1 MRSRLCKRS
10 LFLVRANFNK
20 HVTGGIAGESAG
32 SRNKDQKLTAGSQ
45 CLASKTVLSTWKEAM
60 PGDDEAG
67 SEQHAAKAQ
76 QEASE
81 PMSEEMLRNAYHLS
95 RLRSSSV
102 EIREKGSERLKEE
115 LAKAQREL
123 KLKDEECEKL
133 SKVREQLE
141 QELEELTA
149 SLFEEA
155 HKMVREANTK
165 QATAEK
171 QLREAQGKIDM
182 LLAEVTALKT
192 LVITST
198 PSSPNRELHPQLQSP
213 SKVVFKKGHS
223 RNKSL
228 SSAIVTA
235 ATQNTQL
242 KPISKDGR
250 EAGVPTLLSLL
261 LCIVPGRAI
270 YVTPEPYGHLTKPS
284 SMQEH
289 QIDLIL
295 FEEFQLWKED
305 PTLDKACPFLERI
318 YQEDI
323 SPCLSFAKHE
333 LTEAVQAAVEN
344 NTLSIEPAAA
354 QALPVVKASAIEC
367 GGPNGWRAEV
377 LTKCAL
383 SGLSRTCKH
392 RIKLGD
398 SGNYFYISPSCR
410 SRITAV
416 CNFFTYIRYIQ
427 QGLVRQDVEQMYWE
441 VMKLR
446 KEMSNAKL
454 GYYTEES

>member
-1 MRSRLCKRS
+1 MFKTLNITDADCR
-10 LFLVRANFNK
+10 
-20 HVTGGIAGESAG
+20 
-32 SRNKDQKLTAGSQ
+32 DQKPAAGSQ
-45 CLASKTVLSTWKEAM
+45 CFAGKRVLGTWKEAM
-60 PGDDEAG
+60 PVDDEAG
-67 SEQHAAKAQ
+67 SEQHAAKPQ
-76 QEASE
+76 QENSE
-81 PMSEEMLRNAYHLS
+81 PMTEEMLRNAYHLS

-171 QLREAQGKIDM
+171 QLKEAQGKIDV

-198 PSSPNRELHPQLQSP
+198 PSSPNRELHPQLQTP
-213 SKVVFKKGHS
+213 SKAVFKKGHS

-235 ATQNTQL
+235 ATQNTPLQ
-242 KPISKDGR
+242 PISKDGR
-250 EAGVPTLLSLL
+250 E
-261 LCIVPGRAI
+261 
-270 YVTPEPYGHLTKPS
+270 
-284 SMQEH
+284 
-289 QIDLIL
+289 IDLIL
-295 FEEFQLWKED
+295 FEEFQAWKEE

-333 LTEAVQAAVEN
+333 LTEAVQAAVES

-367 GGPNGWRAEV
+367 GGPK
-377 LTKCAL
+377 KCAL

-446 KEMSNAKL
+446 KEMSIAKL

>member
-1 MRSRLCKRS
+1 MSEGIPVGMWKR
-10 LFLVRANFNK
+10 
-20 HVTGGIAGESAG
+20 E
-32 SRNKDQKLTAGSQ
+32 QKQTVGNQ
-45 CLASKTVLSTWKEAM
+45 CFSGNRTLSTWKEAM
-60 PGDDEAG
+60 PLDDEAVP
-67 SEQHAAKAQ
+67 EQQTANAQ
-76 QEASE
+76 QENSE

-165 QATAEK
+165 QAAAEK
-171 QLREAQGKIDM
+171 QLKEAQGKIDV

-198 PSSPNRELHPQLQSP
+198 PSSPNRELHPQLQNP
-213 SKVVFKKGHS
+213 SKAVFKKGHG
-223 RNKSL
+223 RNKSM

-235 ATQNTQL
+235 ATQNAQL
-242 KPISKDGR
+242 QTINKDSR
-250 EAGVPTLLSLL
+250 E
-261 LCIVPGRAI
+261 
-270 YVTPEPYGHLTKPS
+270 
-284 SMQEH
+284 M
-289 QIDLIL
+289 DLIL
-295 FEEFQLWKED
+295 FDEFQAWKEE

-323 SPCLSFAKHE
+323 GPCLSFAKHE
-333 LTEAVQAAVEN
+333 LTEAVQAAVES
-344 NTLSIEPAAA
+344 NTLSIEPAAV
-354 QALPVVKASAIEC
+354 QALPVVKASAVEC
-367 GGPNGWRAEV
+367 GGPK
-377 LTKCAL
+377 KCAL

-398 SGNYFYISPSCR
+398 SGSYFYISPSCR
-410 SRITAV
+410 TRITAV
-416 CNFFTYIRYIQ
+416 CNFLTYIRYIQ

-446 KEMSNAKL
+446 KEMSIAKL
-454 GYYTEES
+454 GYFTEES

>member
-1 MRSRLCKRS
+1 MWKR
-10 LFLVRANFNK
+10 
-20 HVTGGIAGESAG
+20 E
-32 SRNKDQKLTAGSQ
+32 QKQAVGSQ
-45 CLASKTVLSTWKEAM
+45 CLSSNRTLSTWKEAM
-60 PGDDEAG
+60 PLDDEAVP
-67 SEQHAAKAQ
+67 EQHTANAQ
-76 QEASE
+76 QENSE

-165 QATAEK
+165 QAAAEK
-171 QLREAQGKIDM
+171 QLKEAQGKIDV

-198 PSSPNRELHPQLQSP
+198 PSSPNRELHPQLQCP
-213 SKVVFKKGHS
+213 SKAVFKKGHG
-223 RNKSL
+223 RNKSM

-235 ATQNTQL
+235 ATQNAQL
-242 KPISKDGR
+242 QTLNKDGR
-250 EAGVPTLLSLL
+250 E
-261 LCIVPGRAI
+261 
-270 YVTPEPYGHLTKPS
+270 
-284 SMQEH
+284 
-289 QIDLIL
+289 IDLIL
-295 FEEFQLWKED
+295 FDEFQAWKEE

-323 SPCLSFAKHE
+323 GPCLSFAKHE

-344 NTLSIEPAAA
+344 NTLSIEPAAV

-367 GGPNGWRAEV
+367 GGPNGWQAEV
-377 LTKCAL
+377 VTKCAL

-398 SGNYFYISPSCR
+398 TGSYFYISPSCR
-410 SRITAV
+410 TRITAV
-416 CNFFTYIRYIQ
+416 CNFLTYIRYIQ

-446 KEMSNAKL
+446 KEMSIAKL
-454 GYYTEES
+454 GYFTEES

>member
-1 MRSRLCKRS
+1 MAETLPGRDFVFCLLVLIKTHWQYFMLVSALIIILLC
-10 LFLVRANFNK
+10 VR
-20 HVTGGIAGESAG
+20 
-32 SRNKDQKLTAGSQ
+32 DQKLTAGSQ

-295 FEEFQLWKED
+295 FEEFQSWKED

-323 SPCLSFAKHE
+323 IPCLSFAKHE

-377 LTKCAL
+377 LT
-383 SGLSRTCKH
+383 
-392 RIKLGD
+392 
-398 SGNYFYISPSCR
+398 
-410 SRITAV
+410 
-416 CNFFTYIRYIQ
+416 
-427 QGLVRQDVEQMYWE
+427 
-441 VMKLR
+441 
-446 KEMSNAKL
+446 
-454 GYYTEES
+454 

>member
-1 MRSRLCKRS
+1 
-10 LFLVRANFNK
+10 
-20 HVTGGIAGESAG
+20 
-32 SRNKDQKLTAGSQ
+32 
-45 CLASKTVLSTWKEAM
+45 M